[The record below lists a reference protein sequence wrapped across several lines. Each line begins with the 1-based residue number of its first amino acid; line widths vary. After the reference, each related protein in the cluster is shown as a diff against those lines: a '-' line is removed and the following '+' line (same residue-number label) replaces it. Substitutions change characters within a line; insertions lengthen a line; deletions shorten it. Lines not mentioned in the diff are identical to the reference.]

1 MHCKQFF
8 AAAVLAL
15 ATFVAQAG
23 DARIG
28 AITIERARAHATAP
42 GQPVGGGYMTLVNGG
57 GADRLVSVSAPVSK
71 SAEMHVMKMKGE
83 VMQMRQVEAIDLPAG
98 KTVALAPG
106 GYHIMFVGLKAPL
119 KAGEGFP
126 MTLKFA
132 KAGEV
137 TVPVRVEAPGSGHGM
152 KH

>member
-1 MHCKQFF
+1 MHRKPFI

-15 ATFVAQAG
+15 VTFVAHAG

-28 AITIERARAHATAP
+28 AITIEHARAHATVP

-71 SAEMHVMKMKGE
+71 SAEMHMMRMKGE
-83 VMQMRQVEAIDLPAG
+83 VMEMRQVDAIDLPAG
-98 KTVALAPG
+98 KTVALEPG
-106 GYHIMFVGLKAPL
+106 GYHLMFVGLKAPL
-119 KAGEGFP
+119 KAGESFP

-132 KAGEV
+132 KAGTV
-137 TVPVRVEAPGSGHGM
+137 TVSVTVEAPGAGRGM

>member
-42 GQPVGGGYMTLVNGG
+42 GQPVGGGYMTLVNHG

-71 SAEMHVMKMKGE
+71 SAEMHMMKMKGD
-83 VMQMRQVEAIDLPAG
+83 VMEMRQVEAIELPAG
-98 KTVALAPG
+98 KTVALEPG
-106 GYHIMFVGLKAPL
+106 GYHLMFVGLKAPL
-119 KAGEGFP
+119 KAGESFP

-137 TVPVRVEAPGSGHGM
+137 TVPVTVEAPGAGHGM

>member
-1 MHCKQFF
+1 MYPKQFI
-8 AAAVLAL
+8 AAAGLAL
-15 ATFVAQAG
+15 ATLVAQAG

-28 AITIERARAHATAP
+28 AITIEHARARATAP
-42 GQPVGGGYMTLVNGG
+42 GQPIGGGYMTLVNGG

-71 SAEMHVMKMKGE
+71 SAELHMMTMKGD
-83 VMQMRQVEAIDLPAG
+83 VMEMRQVEAIDLPPG
-98 KTVALAPG
+98 KTVALEPG

-119 KAGEGFP
+119 KAGESFP

-137 TVPVRVEAPGSGHGM
+137 TVPVKVEAPGNGHGM